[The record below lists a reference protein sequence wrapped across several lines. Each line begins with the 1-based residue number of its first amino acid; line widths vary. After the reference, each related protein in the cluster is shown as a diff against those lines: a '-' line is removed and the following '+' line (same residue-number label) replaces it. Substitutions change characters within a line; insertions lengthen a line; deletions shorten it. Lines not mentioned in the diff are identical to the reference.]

1 MISQFTKYYRL
12 NKLNAMRTVKSNVL
26 NEPGQSDLANT
37 EIRSIVLSDINRPV
51 ENEEIEKQRMKVS
64 GLNTMFN
71 KTVALRSSRA
81 F

>member
-12 NKLNAMRTVKSNVL
+12 NKLNAMRTVKSNVF

>member
-1 MISQFTKYYRL
+1 M
-12 NKLNAMRTVKSNVL
+12 NAMRTVKSNVL